1 MINYDQDETTTTRR
15 RYRLRTPA
23 SHIELYQL
31 LYFAEA
37 DYKRFHDLPD
47 QTSEADVHLTI
58 DVGDAEIVVFFD
70 YHGTA
75 REQAKP

>member
-1 MINYDQDETTTTRR
+1 MVNYGQDEQTTTRR
-15 RYRLRTPA
+15 RFRLRTPV

-37 DYKRFHDLPD
+37 DYKRFHGLPD
-47 QTSEADVHLTI
+47 QASESDVHLTI

-70 YHGTA
+70 YDGTA
-75 REQAKP
+75 RKQATP